1 MRYVTMTAIA
11 PEEVLARARHFFA
24 RNTQLELV
32 EEQEDE
38 LVFQGEIGRAVLR
51 VDREH
56 GRTNVRVETD
66 RVVGLDVT
74 DIAKRFLY
82 TLRIEGQKV

>member
-1 MRYVTMTAIA
+1 MRYVTMTAIP
-11 PEEVLARARHFFA
+11 PEEVLARARHFFDQNS
-24 RNTQLELV
+24 RMELA
-32 EEQEDE
+32 EERPDE
-38 LVFQGEIGRAVLR
+38 LVFDGEIGRAVLR
-51 VDREH
+51 VDREG
-56 GRTNVRVETD
+56 GRTNVRIETN

>member
-1 MRYVTMTAIA
+1 MRYVTMTAIP
-11 PEEVLARARHFFA
+11 PEEVLARARSFFA
-24 RNTQLELV
+24 RNTRLELV
-32 EEQEDE
+32 GEGEDE
-38 LVFQGEIGRAVLR
+38 LVYEGEIGRATIR

-56 GRTNVRVETD
+56 ARTNVRVETD